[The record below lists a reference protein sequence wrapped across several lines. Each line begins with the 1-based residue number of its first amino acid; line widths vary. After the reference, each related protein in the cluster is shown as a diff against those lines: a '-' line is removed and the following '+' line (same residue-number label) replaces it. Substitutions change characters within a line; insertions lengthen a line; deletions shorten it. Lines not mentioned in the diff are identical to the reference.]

1 MLECRSGLYKS
12 ALRSTRCGIC
22 CSRPSNVFSNMKVW
36 AKKRLLAFLLFSSVF
51 LHVKHSYEFSECE
64 EEREDGEALLVPW
77 LPSADALSI
86 SRKQWRKKK
95 RKFLTVASRTKDT
108 IATAS
113 RCGLFCI
120 ASLTICI
127 HILLVVLAGD
137 VELNPGP
144 EARHGEYA
152 RIIVP

>member
-1 MLECRSGLYKS
+1 
-12 ALRSTRCGIC
+12 
-22 CSRPSNVFSNMKVW
+22 MKLW
-36 AKKRLLAFLLFSSVF
+36 AKRRLCAFLLLYYVL
-51 LHVKHSYEFSECE
+51 LHVKHSYESFE

-77 LPSADALSI
+77 LPSVDALSI

-95 RKFLTVASRTKDT
+95 RKFLMVASRTKDT
-108 IATAS
+108 VRATAS
-113 RCGLFCI
+113 RCGLYCV

-144 EARHGEYA
+144 KDRRGE
-152 RIIVP
+152 

>member
-1 MLECRSGLYKS
+1 
-12 ALRSTRCGIC
+12 
-22 CSRPSNVFSNMKVW
+22 MKLW
-36 AKKRLLAFLLFSSVF
+36 AKRRLCAFLLFSYVL
-51 LHVKHSYEFSECE
+51 LHVKQSYESSE

-77 LPSADALSI
+77 LPSVDALSI
-86 SRKQWRKKK
+86 SRKQWRRKK
-95 RKFLTVASRTKDT
+95 RKFLMVASRTKDT

-113 RCGLFCI
+113 RCGLFCV

-144 EARHGEYA
+144 KDRHGE
-152 RIIVP
+152 